1 MKNWITFSDFTTNQK
16 GFLIEQLDE
25 VPMPEKKLNFIEV
38 EGYSGYLT
46 QDEYAYKPID
56 YNVTITVKDRKNI
69 QKIRNS
75 FHNSGSGK
83 LILSNDPTRF
93 YYAKVIN
100 AIEFKRTIRDVYECV
115 ITFKLQPYAY
125 EVKNNVQTINIVDG
139 SPTSYTMTNTTN
151 TPCRPLI
158 KIIGSGDI
166 ILNFNSS
173 QVKITGLEEHIILDF
188 EFQEAYSINSHGL
201 KVNKNQIV
209 RGYFPK
215 IDVGTTKISWIGN
228 VTQID
233 ITPNYRWR

>member
-25 VPMPEKKLNFIEV
+25 VPMPEKKLNFIEI

-56 YNVTITVKDRKNI
+56 YSVVITVRDRKNI

-83 LILSNDPTRF
+83 LILSIDPTRF
-93 YYAKVIN
+93 YYAKVTS
-100 AIEFKRTIRDVYECV
+100 AVEFKRTVRDVYQCV

-125 EVKNNVQTINIVDG
+125 EVENNIQTITVVNG
-139 SPTSYTMTNTTN
+139 SPTSYTMINTTN
-151 TPCRPLI
+151 TPCRPLM
-158 KIIGSGDI
+158 KITGSGDI
-166 ILNFNSS
+166 ILNIGSD
-173 QVKITGLEEHIILDF
+173 QIRITGLTDYIILDF
-188 EFQEAYSINSHGL
+188 EFQEAYTFNSYGG

-209 RGYFPK
+209 SGYFPK
-215 IDVGTTKISWIGN
+215 IDVGNTKISWIGSIS
-228 VTQID
+228 QIE